1 MRKYFAQVLIA
12 SSIIGIIVRFV
23 SQILQGTF
31 IDTNPFN
38 YSTTII
44 IGVVIG
50 FVTMIT
56 YTKILMNT
64 SIKLLFKY
72 IISYIV
78 IIIVYFI
85 MNILFD
91 GLAILYDKDVYII
104 ALVIIVLSFPVMIVL
119 EQKTRDYNEFLL
131 KKQKENENESN

>member
-131 KKQKENENESN
+131 NKQKENENESN